1 MKPNE
6 KEEKIIALLNEG
18 KSYTFIQDKL
28 QVSPSKISAIKRKF
42 FIVNCENS
50 ATDSTTSSIDTSES
64 GSSENSANMD
74 DNFDFNPKIKKI
86 DSNNNQK
93 NQNFNNNKFKKP
105 TIMENTNDPNS
116 FSYNLELEKLR
127 LEKNHVLEL
136 KKLELQQEELEL
148 KNGELNIKRSL
159 MNNESKKI
167 ERQSKTLIFQFRKLM
182 AKYQNGKWKYS
193 QICEQ
198 SNALIALQEQI
209 QEFCFQEDI
218 DTDNLI
224 VLMTLNKTIENF
236 KEYAA
241 EIFEIDEDDCDEC
254 DKDCEGC
261 DNNEEEYFDDKI
273 LITID
278 SETQTM
284 IDQSQTIDFD
294 DYD

>member
-74 DNFDFNPKIKKI
+74 DNFDFNPKNNKI

-93 NQNFNNNKFKKP
+93 NENFNNNKFKNP

-116 FSYNLELEKLR
+116 FSYNLELEKLK
-127 LEKNHVLEL
+127 LEQNHVIEL

-182 AKYQNGKWKYS
+182 AKYQNGKWIYN

-198 SNALIALQEQI
+198 RNALIALQEQI
-209 QEFCFQEDI
+209 EEFCFQEDI
-218 DTDNLI
+218 DTENLI

-236 KEYAA
+236 EEYAT
-241 EIFEIDEDDCDEC
+241 EIFEIDEDECDEC
-254 DKDCEGC
+254 EKDCEGC
-261 DNNEEEYFDDKI
+261 DNNEEEYYDDKI

>member
-1 MKPNE
+1 MKPDE
-6 KEEKIIALLNEG
+6 KEAKIIELLNEG

-28 QVSPSKISAIKRKF
+28 QVSPSKISTIKRKF

-50 ATDSTTSSIDTSES
+50 ATDSTTSSIGTSES

-74 DNFDFNPKIKKI
+74 ENFDFNPKINKI
-86 DSNNNQK
+86 DSNKIQK
-93 NQNFNNNKFKKP
+93 NENFNNNKFKNP

-116 FSYNLELEKLR
+116 FSYNLELEKLK
-127 LEKNHVLEL
+127 LEQNHVLEL

-182 AKYQNGKWKYS
+182 AKYQNGKWIYN

-198 SNALIALQEQI
+198 RNALIALQEQI
-209 QEFCFQEDI
+209 EEFCFQEDI
-218 DTDNLI
+218 DTENLI

-241 EIFEIDEDDCDEC
+241 EIFEIDEDECDEC
-254 DKDCEGC
+254 EKDCEGC
-261 DNNEEEYFDDKI
+261 DYNEEEYFDDKI